1 MSIRSRQG
9 RVLPWAWFI
18 LGIGFLDI
26 FINYSVRLGYGVV
39 LPEMLRDMGL
49 SRTAGGTIYNA
60 YLAAYIVLTPLTGFL
75 TDRIG
80 ARRVIPTCLAVLG
93 GGVLL
98 LAKAASLGEA
108 CLAYALVGAG
118 AAGIW
123 TPVLAVV
130 QRWFVQ
136 ERRGLALGILSV
148 GYGLGFAAVGSFFPL
163 IVLHHDWRYTWLIL
177 GTAALV
183 LVAINAAFLR
193 NDPESCGTT
202 AWGQKPGEAEASPS
216 AAVPNIPV
224 AVILRNPTFWWIGC
238 SYFSISYALYGFT
251 TFMVDYARDQAGM
264 SLAAASFLATIHGS
278 CQVAGVLTIL
288 PLSDRLGRRR
298 TILFSNG
305 CIALAILGIVCCGA
319 APSALPVLV
328 GLLAVFYGATFP
340 IYGACAGDYF
350 PRPVIG
356 TVIGAWT
363 PLYGAGAILSHWAGG
378 ALRDSLGNYS
388 AAFLIDAGMA
398 IAAVVLFL
406 LVGKTWKGGGLLTAK
421 RKDG

>member
-80 ARRVIPTCLAVLG
+80 ARRVIPACLAVLG

-130 QRWFVQ
+130 QRWFVK

-148 GYGLGFAAVGSFFPL
+148 GYGLGFAAVGSLFPL
-163 IVLHHDWRYTWLIL
+163 IVLHHDWRYTWFIL

-183 LVAINAAFLR
+183 LVAVNAVFLR
-193 NDPESCGTT
+193 NDPESCGTVP
-202 AWGQKPGEAEASPS
+202 WGQAQDTAAIS
-216 AAVPNIPV
+216 AVAATHTPV
-224 AVILRNPTFWWIGC
+224 TAILRNPAFWWIGF

-251 TFMVDYARDQAGM
+251 TFMVDYARGQAGM
-264 SLAAASFLATIHGS
+264 SLGAASFLATIHGS
-278 CQVAGVLTIL
+278 CQVVGVLTIL

-298 TILFSNG
+298 TILFSNS
-305 CIALAILGIVCCGA
+305 CITLAILGIVCCGA
-319 APSALPVLV
+319 VPAALPVLV
-328 GLLAVFYGATFP
+328 GFLAVFYGATFP
-340 IYGACAGDYF
+340 VYGACAGDYF

-378 ALRDSLGNYS
+378 ALRDGLGNYS

-398 IAAVVLFL
+398 AAAVVLFF
-406 LVGKTWKGGGLLTAK
+406 LVGKTWDGHRRETEK
-421 RKDG
+421 RENG